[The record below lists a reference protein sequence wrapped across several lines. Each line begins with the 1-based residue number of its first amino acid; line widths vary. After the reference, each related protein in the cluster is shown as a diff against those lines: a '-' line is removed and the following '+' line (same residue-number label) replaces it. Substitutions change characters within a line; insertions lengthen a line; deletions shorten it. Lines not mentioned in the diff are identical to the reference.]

1 MNFLSL
7 TPDYSGGL
15 PAGAALLHEWDIV
28 AYQAAESGLG
38 NRLKGWLMNLKK
50 EPVVVWSQTQQT
62 QLYELLGD
70 EPGFSFVC
78 LQESLQHF
86 GLESLTLASA
96 CLRLGLQEPGGD
108 ALSQAFT
115 LHLVTKQVGLTL
127 PEAI

>member
-1 MNFLSL
+1 M
-7 TPDYSGGL
+7 
-15 PAGAALLHEWDIV
+15 
-28 AYQAAESGLG
+28 
-38 NRLKGWLMNLKK
+38 
-50 EPVVVWSQTQQT
+50 WSQAQQT

-108 ALSQAFT
+108 ALSQAFA
-115 LHLVTKQVGLTL
+115 LHLVTKQVGLCQKRSRTGLETSGPVQPAAAGPAGCPGTALRGRSL
-127 PEAI
+127 PYQTAGNSRQ